1 VFVIVYLIVGIGIFF
16 YGAVQIGEL
25 IVRAELQDWFGR
37 RKMSTALKNMQDHFV
52 VCGLGRTGMAVCQ
65 HLADKH
71 RPFVVIERDESAL
84 ADCVDRGWVC
94 IVGDA
99 TEDRHLMA
107 AGLDRAKGLA
117 AVLTNDADN
126 LYVVLS
132 ARLIRPSLQIIS
144 RATDDASAAK
154 LQKAGADRV
163 ISLYDTGALKMAQL
177 LLNPNL
183 EDFFE
188 IFNAQGG
195 QLDLA
200 EIHVAADGP
209 YSGKTLDDTDF
220 SKNGVVI
227 VGIRRKDGELVLPPQ
242 GSTPIHVDDWL
253 IAIGKSD
260 AIAQVIPS

>member
-1 VFVIVYLIVGIGIFF
+1 
-16 YGAVQIGEL
+16 
-25 IVRAELQDWFGR
+25 
-37 RKMSTALKNMQDHFV
+37 
-52 VCGLGRTGMAVCQ
+52 MAVCQ

-71 RPFVVIERDESAL
+71 RSFVVIERDESAL
-84 ADCVDRGWVC
+84 ADFVDRGWVC
-94 IVGDA
+94 ITGDA
-99 TEDRHLMA
+99 TEDRNLLA

-132 ARLIRPSLQIIS
+132 ARLIAPDLQIIS
-144 RATDDASAAK
+144 RASDDTSVVK

-195 QLDLA
+195 ELDLA
-200 EIHVAADGP
+200 EIHVTAEGP

-220 SKNGVVI
+220 SQKGVVI
-227 VGIRRKDGELVLPPQ
+227 VGIRRPNGDLVLPPQ
-242 GSTPIHVDDWL
+242 GSTPIRTNDQL